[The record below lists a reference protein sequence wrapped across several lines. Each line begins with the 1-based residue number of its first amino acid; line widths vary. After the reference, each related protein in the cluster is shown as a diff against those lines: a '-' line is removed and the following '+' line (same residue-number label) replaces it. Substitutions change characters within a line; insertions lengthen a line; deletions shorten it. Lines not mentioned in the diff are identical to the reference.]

1 MKRNSL
7 AELREK
13 TSGEIAQSP
22 VVVDIRSQAE
32 LSTDHT
38 SHDGGNEVVE
48 LKRRTELCNLVS
60 QCERSLLSFEGRD
73 THVFFEVQRRVFQ
86 ERLDHSHEVDEEC

>member
-32 LSTDHT
+32 LATDHT

-48 LKRRTELCNLVS
+48 LKRPTSLCNLVS
-60 QCERSLLSFEGRD
+60 QCDRSILKVEIRTYFSRYNVEFSNRD
-73 THVFFEVQRRVFQ
+73 LTIRMR
-86 ERLDHSHEVDEEC
+86 